1 VKVLVTGATGFTGSH
16 LARALAAAGHAVR
29 ALVRPGKRG
38 RSLAELGIEVV
49 QGQLTNE
56 ADVRDAAKGCERVYH
71 LAAAFRNVKHSD
83 QHYWDVNVGGTLNVL
98 AAARAHGCARVVH
111 CSTGGVHGHI
121 EQAPAGETYRFCPGD
136 VYQRTK
142 LEAELA
148 VVAAAANGLGVTIVR
163 PGAIYG
169 EGDMRFLR
177 LFRAIQKH
185 RFAMVGSGETRLH
198 MVHVDDLVRGIL
210 LAGARPEARGETFII
225 AGPEAPTLNEIAA
238 SVADA
243 VGARRPK
250 LHVPVW
256 PVYAAA
262 WLCEKVCVRLCI
274 EPPLHRRRVGFFTHH
289 REFDISKARRLIGYD
304 PSVTLADGV
313 RRTAA
318 WYAAAGLLAPLRSA
332 LAVAQACASVVVGL
346 DFSPI
351 YSLTAA

>member
-1 VKVLVTGATGFTGSH
+1 VKVLVTGATGFVGNH
-16 LARALAAAGHAVR
+16 LVHALAASGCTVR

-38 RSLAELGIEVV
+38 RHLAESGIETFE
-49 QGQLTNE
+49 GQLTNE
-56 ADVRDAAKGCERVYH
+56 VDVRHATEGCERIYH

-98 AAARAHGCARVVH
+98 AAAREHGCERVVH
-111 CSTGGVHGHI
+111 CSTGGVHGDI
-121 EQAPAGETYRFCPGD
+121 EQPPANETYRFRPGD

-148 VVAAAANGLGVTIVR
+148 AGAGIKDGLPIAIVR

-169 EGDMRFLR
+169 EGDVRFLR
-177 LFRAIQKH
+177 LFRAIQQR

-210 LAGARPEARGETFII
+210 LTGSRPEAHGETFLI
-225 AGPEAPTLNEIAA
+225 AGAEAPTLNEIAA
-238 SVADA
+238 SIADV
-243 VGARRPK
+243 VGSKRPK

-262 WLCEKVCVRLCI
+262 WLCETVCVRLRV

-289 REFDISKARRLIGYD
+289 REFDITKARQLIGYE
-304 PSVTLADGV
+304 PRVTLAEGL

-318 WYAAAGLLAPLRSA
+318 WYATAGLLTPLNPTLAPAR
-332 LAVAQACASVVVGL
+332 
-346 DFSPI
+346 
-351 YSLTAA
+351 